1 MEKLTFVTEDQE
13 SVDFYI
19 IEETRV
25 NGINYLLVT
34 ESEDEEDEEAEA
46 YILKDTSKAEDTE
59 AVYEFVESPY
69 LHAPLLHP
77 LLLQQHNHLSYP
89 WIKCPYRYYQ
99 CFSR

>member
-1 MEKLTFVTEDQE
+1 MEKKLTFVTEDQE

-59 AVYEFVESPY
+59 AVYEFVESEEE
-69 LHAPLLHP
+69 LDAVSRIFAELLEDMD
-77 LLLQQHNHLSYP
+77 LE
-89 WIKCPYRYYQ
+89 
-99 CFSR
+99 

>member
-13 SVDFYI
+13 SVDIYI

-46 YILKDTSKAEDTE
+46 YILKDVSSDKETE
-59 AVYEFVESPY
+59 AVYEFVEEEDELNALAAVISE
-69 LHAPLLHP
+69 LVDDTD
-77 LLLQQHNHLSYP
+77 
-89 WIKCPYRYYQ
+89 IV
-99 CFSR
+99 

>member
-46 YILKDTSKAEDTE
+46 YILKDTSKAEDTV
-59 AVYEFVESPY
+59 AVYEFVESEEE
-69 LHAPLLHP
+69 LDAVSRIFAELLEDMD
-77 LLLQQHNHLSYP
+77 LE
-89 WIKCPYRYYQ
+89 
-99 CFSR
+99 

>member
-34 ESEDEEDEEAEA
+34 ESEDEEDEEAKA

-59 AVYEFVESPY
+59 AVYEFVESEEE
-69 LHAPLLHP
+69 LDAVSRIFAELLEDMD
-77 LLLQQHNHLSYP
+77 LE
-89 WIKCPYRYYQ
+89 
-99 CFSR
+99 

>member
-46 YILKDTSKAEDTE
+46 YILKDTSKA
-59 AVYEFVESPY
+59 
-69 LHAPLLHP
+69 
-77 LLLQQHNHLSYP
+77 
-89 WIKCPYRYYQ
+89 
-99 CFSR
+99 

>member
-19 IEETRV
+19 IEETIV

-59 AVYEFVESPY
+59 AVYEFVESEEE
-69 LHAPLLHP
+69 LDAVSRIFAELLEDMD
-77 LLLQQHNHLSYP
+77 LE
-89 WIKCPYRYYQ
+89 
-99 CFSR
+99 

>member
-34 ESEDEEDEEAEA
+34 ESEDKEDEEAEA

-59 AVYEFVESPY
+59 AVYEFVESEEE
-69 LHAPLLHP
+69 LDAVSRIFAELLEDMD
-77 LLLQQHNHLSYP
+77 LE
-89 WIKCPYRYYQ
+89 
-99 CFSR
+99 

>member
-59 AVYEFVESPY
+59 AVYEFVESEEELDAVSRIFAELLEDMY
-69 LHAPLLHP
+69 LE
-77 LLLQQHNHLSYP
+77 
-89 WIKCPYRYYQ
+89 
-99 CFSR
+99 

>member
-1 MEKLTFVTEDQE
+1 MEKLTSVTEDQE

-59 AVYEFVESPY
+59 AVYEFVESEEE
-69 LHAPLLHP
+69 LDAVSRIFAELLEDMD
-77 LLLQQHNHLSYP
+77 LE
-89 WIKCPYRYYQ
+89 
-99 CFSR
+99 

>member
-34 ESEDEEDEEAEA
+34 ESEDEEDEGAEA

-59 AVYEFVESPY
+59 AVYEFVESEEE
-69 LHAPLLHP
+69 LDAVSRIFAELLEDMD
-77 LLLQQHNHLSYP
+77 LE
-89 WIKCPYRYYQ
+89 
-99 CFSR
+99 

>member
-46 YILKDTSKAEDTE
+46 YILKNTSKAEDTE
-59 AVYEFVESPY
+59 AVYEFVESEEE
-69 LHAPLLHP
+69 LDAVSRIFAELLEDMD
-77 LLLQQHNHLSYP
+77 LE
-89 WIKCPYRYYQ
+89 
-99 CFSR
+99 

>member
-1 MEKLTFVTEDQE
+1 MEKLTFDTEDQGKCR
-13 SVDFYI
+13 FLL

-59 AVYEFVESPY
+59 AVYEFVESEEE
-69 LHAPLLHP
+69 LDAVSRIFAELLEDMD
-77 LLLQQHNHLSYP
+77 LE
-89 WIKCPYRYYQ
+89 
-99 CFSR
+99 

>member
-59 AVYEFVESPY
+59 AVYEFVESEEE
-69 LHAPLLHP
+69 LDAVSRIFAELLEDMD
-77 LLLQQHNHLSYP
+77 LEQFQR
-89 WIKCPYRYYQ
+89 C
-99 CFSR
+99 

>member
-1 MEKLTFVTEDQE
+1 MEKNMEKLTFVTEDQE

-59 AVYEFVESPY
+59 AIYEFVESEEE
-69 LHAPLLHP
+69 LDAVSRIFAELLEDMD
-77 LLLQQHNHLSYP
+77 LE
-89 WIKCPYRYYQ
+89 
-99 CFSR
+99 

>member
-19 IEETRV
+19 IEGTRV

-59 AVYEFVESPY
+59 AVYEFVESEEE
-69 LHAPLLHP
+69 LDAVSRIFAELLEDMD
-77 LLLQQHNHLSYP
+77 LE
-89 WIKCPYRYYQ
+89 
-99 CFSR
+99 

>member
-1 MEKLTFVTEDQE
+1 MEELTFVTEDQE

-59 AVYEFVESPY
+59 AVYEFVESEEE
-69 LHAPLLHP
+69 LDAVSRIFAELLEDMD
-77 LLLQQHNHLSYP
+77 LE
-89 WIKCPYRYYQ
+89 
-99 CFSR
+99 

>member
-1 MEKLTFVTEDQE
+1 MEKLTFGTEDQE

-59 AVYEFVESPY
+59 AVYEFVESEEE
-69 LHAPLLHP
+69 LDAVSRIFAELLEDMD
-77 LLLQQHNHLSYP
+77 LE
-89 WIKCPYRYYQ
+89 
-99 CFSR
+99 

>member
-59 AVYEFVESPY
+59 AVYEFVESEEE
-69 LHAPLLHP
+69 LDAVSRIFAELLEDRD
-77 LLLQQHNHLSYP
+77 LE
-89 WIKCPYRYYQ
+89 
-99 CFSR
+99 

>member
-25 NGINYLLVT
+25 NGINYLLGT

-59 AVYEFVESPY
+59 AVYEFVESEEE
-69 LHAPLLHP
+69 LDAVSRIFAELLEDMD
-77 LLLQQHNHLSYP
+77 LE
-89 WIKCPYRYYQ
+89 
-99 CFSR
+99 

>member
-25 NGINYLLVT
+25 IGINYLLVT

-59 AVYEFVESPY
+59 AVYEFVESEEE
-69 LHAPLLHP
+69 LDAVSRIFAELLEDMD
-77 LLLQQHNHLSYP
+77 LE
-89 WIKCPYRYYQ
+89 
-99 CFSR
+99 

>member
-1 MEKLTFVTEDQE
+1 MFLLPCRIDQE

-59 AVYEFVESPY
+59 AVYEFVESEEE
-69 LHAPLLHP
+69 LDAVSRIFAELLEDMD
-77 LLLQQHNHLSYP
+77 LE
-89 WIKCPYRYYQ
+89 
-99 CFSR
+99 